1 MQYAIERM
9 CIMSEQEQSELNPA
23 EQEAQSNRGQPASQK
38 QPEQEQDVGTYMANL
53 GAGTGVDIGP
63 GAAGE
68 MGGAAQDPNAKTTNM
83 SNANQEETEY
93 PDSGDLPH
101 LEAAP

>member
-1 MQYAIERM
+1 MPDPKQ
-9 CIMSEQEQSELNPA
+9 IMSQPIPSTEQDTLPD
-23 EQEAQSNRGQPASQK
+23 RGQPARPAQESDS
-38 QPEQEQDVGTYMANL
+38 EQDVGAYMANL

-68 MGGAAQDPNAKTTNM
+68 MGGAAQEPKQLKRNA
-83 SNANQEETEY
+83 APEEY

-101 LEAAP
+101 LNATDRTS

>member
-1 MQYAIERM
+1 MP
-9 CIMSEQEQSELNPA
+9 EQEQSGLHQS
-23 EQEAQSNRGQPASQK
+23 EQATQPDRGQPASQK
-38 QPEQEQDVGTYMANL
+38 QSEQEQDVGAYMANL

-68 MGGAAQDPNAKTTNM
+68 MGGAAQEPKLPIAGK
-83 SNANQEETEY
+83 QGEEY

-101 LEAAP
+101 LNSTNQTS